1 MSAAELPLAKAVR
14 DFPLGAVFAFP
25 TDTVYGLGVRAND
38 QEAIQKLRALK
49 SRPAPAPFSLHL
61 RDVVQLQACCAPLSR
76 RQRQWIAQ
84 LLPGPYTVLLP
95 AGKGAP
101 KDAVMQGK
109 IGIRVPA
116 GAAFSYVARA
126 FGALLGTSVNRAGAP
141 PLNDPEAILKVF
153 GQDIALLVTTEAPFS
168 AISSAVLDLCVDPPQ
183 AVRGQLPADLAV

>member
-1 MSAAELPLAKAVR
+1 MDAARICPVGE
-14 DFPLGAVFAFP
+14 VFAFP

-49 SRPAPAPFSLHL
+49 SRPTPAPFSLHL
-61 RDVVQLQACCAPLSR
+61 SDVGQLQTCCAPLSR
-76 RQRQWIAQ
+76 QQREWIAK

-116 GAAFSYVARA
+116 GAAFPCVSKA
-126 FGALLGTSVNRAGAP
+126 FGPLLGTSVNRAGAP
-141 PLNDPEAILKVF
+141 PLNDPKAILETF
-153 GQDIALLVTTEAPFS
+153 GQDIALLVTTEEPFS
-168 AISSAVLDLCVDPPQ
+168 AVSSAVLDLCVDPPQ
-183 AVRGQLPADLAV
+183 AVRGQLPADFAV